1 MSKVEAYKNLIRQFY
16 AGSLSGDS
24 KANFA
29 QYLED
34 PEFLEAWEQLTDEQG
49 LEDTSRT
56 EPIDDE
62 LFDKIRSDI
71 RITDEIR
78 VITIPKE
85 IALKRMIRIAAAA
98 IILFAGIFSFLLW
111 SNKERAAS
119 SDLDA
124 SLAIKNQDVV
134 LPGTERAR
142 IILENGDFID
152 LDKIE
157 GDTVIDNG
165 SFEILKSA
173 DGLISYRMKEGT
185 SNRDRT
191 IFNTIVT
198 PSGGE
203 YNLKLPDGTRVWLN
217 AMTSLRYPIVFDNV
231 KREIY
236 LKGEA
241 YFEVT
246 TQIDNGKRV
255 PFIIHTGGQA
265 LEVLGT
271 AFNLQNY
278 GATVVTTL
286 VEGQVKLNF
295 VDAQLGD
302 HYLKPAEQSVFH
314 TQRNKV
320 TKKRVDPYYFT
331 AWKDGKFA
339 FDKTSIEDVMAII
352 SRWYDVDVVYHAKL
366 ENFEFSGTVSRYEDL
381 RKLLKTIELVGG
393 IHFEIEGR
401 TIYVKK

>member
-16 AGSLSGDS
+16 AGSLQGDS

-49 LEDTSRT
+49 LEDTSLT
-56 EPIDDE
+56 EPGDDE
-62 LFDKIRSDI
+62 LFDKIKSDI
-71 RITDEIR
+71 RIKEDIQ
-78 VITIPKE
+78 ITTISRK
-85 IALKRMIRIAAAA
+85 IALKNIIRIAAAA
-98 IILFAGIFSFLLW
+98 IILCAGIFSLLLW
-111 SNKERAAS
+111 SNREQAINA
-119 SDLDA
+119 DLDA
-124 SLAIKNQDVV
+124 SLASGNRDIV
-134 LPGTERAR
+134 LPGKERAR

-185 SNRDRT
+185 SNQERT
-191 IFNTIVT
+191 VFNTIVT

-217 AMTSLRYPIVFDNV
+217 AMTSLRYPIVFNNV

-246 TQIDNGKRV
+246 TQLDNGRRV
-255 PFIIHTGGQA
+255 PFIIYTGGQA

-271 AFNLQNY
+271 EFNLQNY

-295 VDAQLGD
+295 VDAKLGD
-302 HYLKPAEQSVFH
+302 QYLKPAEQSVFH
-314 TQRNKV
+314 IESNEV

-352 SRWYDVDVVYHAKL
+352 SRWYDVDVVYHVKL
-366 ENFEFSGTVSRYEDL
+366 KNFEFSGTVSRYEDI
-381 RKLLKTIELVGG
+381 RKLLNTIELVGG